1 VDINDNDLDVK
12 IAEYTKDH
20 PRRGQRDVTSRLE
33 QDNIHVTRQRIRD
46 AMHRV
51 DPEGCEQ
58 RRLNSLHRRTYS
70 VPGPHYLW
78 HCDGNH
84 KLKPFKLV
92 VLGFMDGFSRN
103 VTGLRCSNSNSAA
116 TVLQLFTESIAKYGY
131 PRQIRCDHGGENYDM
146 ARLMFALHD
155 YDLNAVITGSSN
167 HNQRIERFWRDVFE
181 KEIEYY
187 RDMFEMLHDYG
198 YDFT

>member
-103 VTGLRCSNSNSAA
+103 VTGLPPLFCSCSLNLLPSTDILVRFVAIMVER
-116 TVLQLFTESIAKYGY
+116 T
-131 PRQIRCDHGGENYDM
+131 M
-146 ARLMFALHD
+146 A
-155 YDLNAVITGSSN
+155 
-167 HNQRIERFWRDVFE
+167 WRV
-181 KEIEYY
+181 
-187 RDMFEMLHDYG
+187 
-198 YDFT
+198 